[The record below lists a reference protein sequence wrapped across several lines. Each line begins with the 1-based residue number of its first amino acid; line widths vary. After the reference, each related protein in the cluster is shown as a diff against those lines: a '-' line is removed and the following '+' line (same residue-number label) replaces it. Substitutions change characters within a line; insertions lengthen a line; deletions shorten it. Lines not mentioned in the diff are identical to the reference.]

1 MEDCAH
7 EQIAKGMVLFS
18 LELGIYSVVSYY
30 SECVDVTLQD
40 NT

>member
-1 MEDCAH
+1 MNRLLKAWFC
-7 EQIAKGMVLFS
+7 FS